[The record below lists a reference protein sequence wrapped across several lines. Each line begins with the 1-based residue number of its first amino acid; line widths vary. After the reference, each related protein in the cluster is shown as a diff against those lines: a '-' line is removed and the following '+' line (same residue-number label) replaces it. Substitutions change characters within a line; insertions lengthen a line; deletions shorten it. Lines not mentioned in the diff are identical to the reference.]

1 MSRIVNAVTKLHLPE
16 EILRA
21 MTKRAIGHDFSSF
34 SCEELAG
41 GLCNAVYRI
50 ETEDRKM
57 VLKIASP
64 KDVVVMRHE
73 RNYVPIEAEMLK
85 IFGEKLEIP
94 APRLICLDDTETLCP
109 VPYFF
114 MTFLDGTPLTH
125 VQPRPNEQELGE
137 IKFRVGQICR
147 EISSLKAEAFGIPA
161 MPETYTDSNF
171 EFVYRL
177 FAMLFQDAADKSL
190 FVPEAPGE
198 EMLDLL
204 KKCRPALDEV
214 TQPVYIHTDTWDG
227 NLMIENGKLSGLID
241 YAAVLYGD
249 PLMNHDFHDFCPRP
263 NESFCRGF
271 GKESFTPT
279 EQIRLLVY
287 RIWQRLGM
295 IVERGFRHY
304 EDPNTYAWV
313 LDEYAKEVRVLRNAL
328 GE

>member
-1 MSRIVNAVTKLHLPE
+1 MSQIVNAVTKLHLPE
-16 EILRA
+16 ESLHA
-21 MTKRAIGHDFSSF
+21 MTKRAVGHDFSSF

-57 VLKIASP
+57 VLKVASP

-73 RNYVPIEAEMLK
+73 RNYVPIEA
-85 IFGEKLEIP
+85 
-94 APRLICLDDTETLCP
+94 
-109 VPYFF
+109 
-114 MTFLDGTPLTH
+114 
-125 VQPRPNEQELGE
+125 
-137 IKFRVGQICR
+137 
-147 EISSLKAEAFGIPA
+147 
-161 MPETYTDSNF
+161 
-171 EFVYRL
+171 
-177 FAMLFQDAADKSL
+177 
-190 FVPEAPGE
+190 

-249 PLMNHDFHDFCPRP
+249 PLMNHDFHDFCPQP